1 MRICFSRFRVSF
13 DDWSGSDV
21 CGYPEGVCSICE
33 GPQESFR
40 VDSSTVVMESGK
52 TVAIGNFL
60 MTGNAG
66 GTIAFLKQ

>member
-1 MRICFSRFRVSF
+1 MRICFIRFRVSF

-40 VDSSTVVMESGK
+40 VDSSTVVMESGN
-52 TVAIGNFL
+52 VFGSFGYSIFSE
-60 MTGNAG
+60 
-66 GTIAFLKQ
+66 QSQ